1 MKTWFLLIAMVSAH
15 LAWAEEITLANGQ
28 VVKGDISR
36 VEPDGLVVMTDSG
49 VEKISFHSLPEETR
63 KRFGFDFEK
72 AEAYRKQMASG
83 QQQLLQQMA
92 TSIREQQTK
101 VAEMQKN
108 QPTLEEQQLAVK
120 IEASA
125 FMARAKV
132 VQGTRD
138 GVRVR
143 ITTQVGQ
150 AAATMLNKDTRQ
162 IVNVGEGF
170 IRGMIGAEGELWT
183 GKLYPAG
190 YHIYTTP
197 FGEERTIRAYVLSV
211 AEAVKHGATGQPVV
225 SGSSIPGTGGPQLP
239 GTLRGGTMLDR

>member
-1 MKTWFLLIAMVSAH
+1 MWLLLLAMVPAN

-49 VEKISFHSLPEETR
+49 VEKISFLSLPEETR

-83 QQQLLQQMA
+83 QQQLLQQMV
-92 TSIREQQTK
+92 TNIREQQAK
-101 VAEMQKN
+101 LDELRKN
-108 QPTLEEQQLAVK
+108 QPTIEEQQLAVK

-125 FMARAKV
+125 LMARAKIL
-132 VQGTRD
+132 QGTRE
-138 GVRVR
+138 GVRGR
-143 ITTQVGQ
+143 ITTQVGK

-162 IVNVGEGF
+162 IVNLGEGF
-170 IRGMIGAEGELWT
+170 IRGVIGAEGELWE

-190 YHIYTTP
+190 YYFYITP
-197 FGEERTIRAYVLSV
+197 FGEERTIRAYALSV
-211 AEAVKHGATGQPVV
+211 EDAVKHGATGQPVV
-225 SGSSIPGTGGPQLP
+225 SGSSIPGTGRPQLP
-239 GTLRGGTMLDR
+239 GSLRGGTMLER